1 MDMSLKSLETYR
13 RRYSQAGRAWKSRLL
28 DEVCEME
35 GWTRKHAI
43 KVLRRRV
50 RRKAK
55 PPRGRKAIYG
65 PAEVRV
71 LERLWL
77 LMDQPCGKLM
87 APGLPDWTASYERHF
102 GKLPTTVREHLLQI
116 SPAQIDRLLASCKV
130 RHPRKGRTGGG
141 NVHLR
146 NQIPVRSGPWKPD
159 TPLGF
164 LELDT
169 VSHGGPTTAGTFLWT
184 LTATD
189 IASGWTLLAPAWGCG
204 QHSVLEAFEAMLQRL
219 PFRLLGIDT
228 DNGNEFINYHLYAWI
243 KAQSD
248 PIEFTRSR
256 ARRKNDNAHV
266 EQKNSTHVRQQIGYD
281 RYDHPVLAAPLRRFY
296 ESYELFRN
304 LFIPGF
310 KLLRKERIGAKVRK
324 IYGERMTP
332 CERIL
337 QHPDTPPEIA
347 KTLRGLR
354 NRHDPIKLSRQVQHH
369 KNRFFEEVRRRA
381 GARTDRLRRAG
392 HGPFSPP
399 GADTRP
405 NSTMAPVVATV

>member
-13 RRYSQAGRAWKSRLL
+13 RRYSQAGRIWKGRLL
-28 DEVCEME
+28 DEVCAME

-43 KVLRRRV
+43 KVLCRRV

-55 PPRGRKAIYG
+55 PPRGRKPIYG
-65 PAEVRV
+65 PAEVGV
-71 LERLWL
+71 LECLWL

-87 APGLPDWTASYERHF
+87 APGLSDWTASYERHF
-102 GKLPTTVREHLLQI
+102 GKLPAKVRNRLVRI
-116 SPAQIDRLLASCKV
+116 SAAQIDRLLASCKV

-146 NQIPVRSGPWKPD
+146 NQIPIRVGPWSPE
-159 TPLGF
+159 TPPGF

-169 VSHGGPTTAGTFLWT
+169 VAHGGTTTAGTFLWT

-189 IASGWTLLAPAWGCG
+189 ISSGWTLLAPAWGCG
-204 QHSVLEAFEAMLQRL
+204 QHSVLEAFEAMLQRV
-219 PFRLLGIDT
+219 PFRVRGIDT

-243 KAQSD
+243 QAQSD

-266 EQKNSTHVRQQIGYD
+266 EQKNSTHVRQQLGYD
-281 RYDHPVLAAPLRRFY
+281 RYDHPALADPLRRFY
-296 ESYELFRN
+296 ESFELFRN

-310 KLLRKERIGAKVRK
+310 KLLGKERIGAKVRK

-337 QHPDTPPEIA
+337 RHPDTSPEVA
-347 KTLRGLR
+347 RALRELR
-354 NRHDPIKLSRQVQHH
+354 DRHDPIELSREVQRR
-369 KNRFFEEVRRRA
+369 KNRFFEEVQRRA
-381 GARTDRLRRAG
+381 GARSDRLRRAG
-392 HGPFSPP
+392 HGPFSPTGP
-399 GADTRP
+399 DTRP
-405 NSTMAPVVATV
+405 NSTIAPAVATV